1 MDGGG
6 GGIGRALI
14 NGPTAGDRRR
24 GVVSRVLPLRPS
36 VQSVRVP
43 GRRFGR
49 SPSCVVRALSRAF
62 RRWRFFKLATKRRR
76 LGRSFDCE
84 IMEMVAARVTYWAH
98 LSPKPRVADE
108 AKEAKEEEELSHGA
122 DDNDDDERT
131 AAADRRRAACS
142 AGRCRA
148 R

>member
-1 MDGGG
+1 MTGNRPGAGPSAEVSVDGG

-14 NGPTAGDRRR
+14 NGPTAADRRR
-24 GVVSRVLPLRPS
+24 SGVVSRVPRPPIRP
-36 VQSVRVP
+36 VRCVP

-76 LGRSFDCE
+76 LGGPLDCE

-98 LSPKPRVADE
+98 LSPKPPLPPPPPRMR
-108 AKEAKEEEELSHGA
+108 S
-122 DDNDDDERT
+122 RP
-131 AAADRRRAACS
+131 S
-142 AGRCRA
+142 
-148 R
+148 